1 MMRVKVKLPPR
12 HIQAARRCL
21 GVRRCAVRLI
31 QIPSAPNTVEATPIM
46 VKIQATTGLTKSGE
60 GMAKVG
66 AAVKSPMQT
75 RAVIRI
81 IMAV

>member
-1 MMRVKVKLPPR
+1 
-12 HIQAARRCL
+12 
-21 GVRRCAVRLI
+21 
-31 QIPSAPNTVEATPIM
+31 M

>member
-1 MMRVKVKLPPR
+1 
-12 HIQAARRCL
+12 
-21 GVRRCAVRLI
+21 
-31 QIPSAPNTVEATPIM
+31 
-46 VKIQATTGLTKSGE
+46 
-60 GMAKVG
+60 MAKVG